1 MLALKVEFLL
11 GRYAATDFRD
21 RDRPEWPPHP
31 ARLFS
36 ALVAAA
42 CESGLGESARA
53 ALLWLEKQ
61 PPPCITADQA
71 PGRQTPVTVY
81 VPVNDPGGDLLPQR
95 AERQPRAFPSV
106 VPAVDA
112 PGGRP
117 RVHFIWAEAN
127 PDPPLRGL
135 LASVAA
141 QVSYLGSSRSPV
153 CVRLADNPP
162 EPTWFPDD
170 AGKDVLRVPSPGR
183 LESLAWHYANGL
195 RPPAGAF
202 QRYRRGQA
210 AAVSAA
216 HQTVYGEM
224 VVYRLTGPAETEIE
238 TTLRLTD
245 VLRAAAMS
253 RAQEA
258 LGEVPAV
265 LSGHDGKGKPLGVP
279 HAAYVGLPFVSDT
292 QPHADGRVLGL
303 AVVLPR
309 ALPVQER
316 RRLGRALARV
326 DHLMVPGVG
335 RLGLRRVA
343 PGEEAPQRNLREE
356 TWADPSQRWSSVTP
370 VVLDR
375 FPKKGGPGLTDI
387 LAKGCEHVGL
397 PRPAEVAAGGFSP
410 LHGVE
415 PSSRFRVRRGQ
426 GPPRLYTHVT
436 LTFDE
441 PVRGPLLLGAA
452 RHFGLGL
459 LRPLQR
465 GAGDGAR

>member
-1 MLALKVEFLL
+1 MLALEVEFLL

-21 RDRPEWPPHP
+21 RDKAEWPPHP

-42 CESGLGESARA
+42 YESGLGESARA
-53 ALLWLEKQ
+53 ALLWLESQ
-61 PPPCITADQA
+61 PPPCIAADKE

-81 VPVNDPGGDLLPQR
+81 VPVNDPGDDLLPQR

-106 VPAVDA
+106 LPAVET
-112 PGGRP
+112 PGARP

-127 PDPPLRGL
+127 PDSLLRGL

-153 CVRLADNPP
+153 CVRLAENPP

-183 LESLAWHYANGL
+183 LESLAWHYTNGL

-210 AAVSAA
+210 SVSAE

-224 VVYRLTGPAETEIE
+224 VVYRLTGPAEMEIE
-238 TTLRLTD
+238 TALRLTE

-265 LSGHDGKGKPLGVP
+265 LSGHDGRGKPLGVP

-292 QPHADGRVLGL
+292 QPHADGRVLGV

-335 RLGLRRVA
+335 RLGLQRVM
-343 PGEEAPQRNLREE
+343 PGEAAHHNLREE
-356 TWADPSQRWSSVTP
+356 TWSGPRTRWASATP

-375 FPKKGGPGLTDI
+375 FPKKGGPGLADI
-387 LAKGCEHVGL
+387 LARSCEHVGL
-397 PRPAEVAAGGFSP
+397 PRPAEVTAGAFSP

-426 GPPRLYTHVT
+426 GAPRLYTHVT

-459 LRPLQR
+459 LRPLR
-465 GAGDGAR
+465 RGVGNGAG